1 MNLPVS
7 FEEASYFKS
16 EYRGDLIVTKR
27 VLYYFPHT
35 RTSFARFDNDTLGG
49 REKAE
54 MIGLGQLIVP
64 LAGAAPTLYAVAN
77 NSVKFARFLK
87 RFFAP
92 SMNSPRIRKLNLWRR
107 DLSQENF
114 QQILDAYI
122 VETKGQ
128 NLEFEEDSVPKPMRF
143 AAGEM
148 ENIRVGLKLT
158 FDAKFDN
165 HDFRINLI
173 HRGKLKNALKVGGF
187 IN

>member
-1 MNLPVS
+1 MTLPIS

-16 EYRGDLIVTKR
+16 EYRGDLIVTKG

-35 RTSFARFDNDTLGG
+35 RTSYARYDNDTLGG
-49 REKAE
+49 RDKAE
-54 MIGLGQLIVP
+54 MVGAAGALVP
-64 LAGAAPTLYAVAN
+64 LAGAAPTLYAIAN

-87 RFFAP
+87 RAFAP

-122 VETKGQ
+122 VETKGHK
-128 NLEFEEDSVPKPMRF
+128 LEFEEDSVPKPMRF
-143 AAGEM
+143 ADEEM
-148 ENIRVGLKLT
+148 ENIHVGMKLT

-165 HDFRINLI
+165 HDFRVNIM
-173 HRGKLKNALKVGGF
+173 HRGKLKNALKEGGF